1 MKKILS
7 VLFAAAVLAT
17 CMIGFSACGDD
28 GTHTVTIVTRH
39 MDPITAEYTEEE
51 SEIYITVEDGAV
63 LSMTE
68 ISGEYTISPSESE
81 PIYDGAY
88 WYGFFL
94 DRACVTKYASTPIL
108 SDTTLYAWQFPGHE
122 IPYSV
127 TYFIY
132 NGKTYLYHALPG
144 AELSADAFSRSAYGI
159 GAPEDYLYFS
169 DEACTQPY
177 TLEGDVMPKK
187 DMFRSVY
194 VIDAE

>member
-28 GTHTVTIVTRH
+28 GTHTVTIVARYLNWTG
-39 MDPITAEYTEEE
+39 EYERE
-51 SEIYITVEDGAV
+51 SKRDIPVEDGAV
-63 LSMTE
+63 FTMQTL
-68 ISGEYTISPSESE
+68 GEYIAETTDPEDV
-81 PIYDGAY
+81 IYDSVFG
-88 WYGFFL
+88 YGFYL
-94 DRACVTKYASTPIL
+94 DENYRTKYPGTPIIG
-108 SDTTLYAWQFPGHE
+108 DTTLYMWEYLGPGM
-122 IPYSV
+122 PYPYICFVYRGEKYMYYAPPKS
-127 TYFIY
+127 
-132 NGKTYLYHALPG
+132 
-144 AELSADAFSRSAYGI
+144 ELSADAFSRSAYGI